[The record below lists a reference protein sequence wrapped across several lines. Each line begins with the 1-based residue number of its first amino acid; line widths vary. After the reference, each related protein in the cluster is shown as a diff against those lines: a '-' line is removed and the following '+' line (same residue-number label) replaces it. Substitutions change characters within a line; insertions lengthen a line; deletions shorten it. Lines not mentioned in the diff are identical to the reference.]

1 MIRTSTKSATRP
13 ANTTQYAAGD
23 VMGELFTFSIAGENG
38 CVRSAVFNDS
48 AAQSTKPEF
57 DLMLFTA
64 APTVA
69 ADNAAFAPTDAQ
81 MQDRIGTISFLAADF
96 KTGSGN
102 GGTDM
107 TGRDI
112 LYSSVVNRVLYSVMV
127 ARNTYPPVSAEVFT
141 ITLGTISE

>member
-13 ANTTQYAAGD
+13 ANTTQYATGE

-38 CVRSAVFNDS
+38 CVRSVIFCDS
-48 AAQSTKPEF
+48 AAQATKPEF
-57 DLMLFTA
+57 DLFLFTA

-81 MQDRIGTISFLAADF
+81 MQDCIGVISFLAADF

-102 GGTDM
+102 GIIEQSEKDK
-107 TGRDI
+107 
-112 LYSSVVNRVLYSVMV
+112 LYSSVVNRVLYGVMV
-127 ARNTYPPVSAEVFT
+127 ARNTYTPISAEVFT
-141 ITLGTISE
+141 LALGTISE